1 MNKLLKSQLIED
13 AKRIYD
19 IEITL
24 EDIDILIKEANIVKY
39 SSGDILCEIG
49 AELTQTGFILDGI
62 IKTSFITYDGKE
74 ITRFFH
80 TKYSMFFDES
90 LLGFTES
97 KYRCEVVNDSTVL
110 LFDTIKLKE
119 LINNNKTWNQF
130 YIKAL
135 ESGMRYKIYR
145 ENEFM
150 TKNATE
156 RYKQFVTDFPELID
170 TVKQCDIATYLG
182 IEPQSLSRIKK
193 SLKNKQSNNT

>member
-13 AKRIYD
+13 AKRFYD

-24 EDIDILIKEANIVKY
+24 EDMDTLIKEANIVKY
-39 SSGDILCEIG
+39 NSGDILCEIG
-49 AELTQTGFILDGI
+49 DELKQTGFILDGI
-62 IKTSFITYDGKE
+62 IKTSFITYEGKE
-74 ITRFFH
+74 IVRFFH

-97 KYRCEVVNDSTVL
+97 KYRCEVINDSTVL

-119 LINNNKTWNQF
+119 LINNNKTCNQF
-130 YIKAL
+130 YLKSL

-145 ENEFM
+145 ENELM

-156 RYKQFVTDFPELID
+156 RYKQFVADFPELID

-193 SLKNKQSNNT
+193 SLKNKHSNNT

>member
-135 ESGMRYKIYR
+135 ESEMRYKIYR